1 MNAVSSHASR
11 LDCETGSSTRAG
23 RSASSVKGLSLAW
36 IADLTLQF
44 KAAVVGQFE
53 FQAGLAA
60 LAQKKR
66 EGEALHAN

>member
-1 MNAVSSHASR
+1 MR
-11 LDCETGSSTRAG
+11 LDPPLGQGER
-23 RSASSVKGLSLAW
+23 ASSVKGLSLAW